1 MAPLAPPPLSRFS
14 RPCCQSLFFNNVAGI
29 RPVSLLKTDSDKVAV
44 LRDLENFYKHL
55 FYRTPPVTAS
65 ELICSWDDSE
75 LDNCQRFPMFFCEK
89 CLFTY

>member
-1 MAPLAPPPLSRFS
+1 MAPLAPPLSRFP

-65 ELICSWDDSE
+65 ELICSWDDS
-75 LDNCQRFPMFFCEK
+75 
-89 CLFTY
+89 